1 MNDLFSTSAGK
12 RPKPLAEE
20 LRPRNISDIIG
31 QEHLLA
37 KGSEL
42 YRRITSRRLGSI
54 LLYGPPGIGK
64 TSIGRAISASM
75 NKEFRSLH
83 SAHSGVADIRKLMD
97 EANMKDLVVFIDEAH
112 RYSKTQMDALL
123 SASESGLFDLIMAT
137 TENPYI
143 NINGALLS
151 RSRIFTLRKLEDC
164 HLEKLIEKAIKFYRD
179 EGVTASISKEATD
192 IIIRYANGDGRMCI
206 NIIESI
212 MLGREPGHFN
222 IDTAVVDE
230 IMSTAPLRFDKQGDL
245 HYDVTSA
252 FCKSMRGGD
261 EDGTLLWLAALIM
274 GGVDPVYIAR
284 RIMAH
289 ASEDVGLADNS
300 ALASAEAAMTAA
312 TTIGL
317 PECGIILSH
326 AALHVCRAPKSNSAY
341 RALNLAMKHIELN
354 GMPDVPANLRDT
366 HYKGADKLG
375 HVGYLFPHDY
385 EDGWVKQPY
394 LPKDIPKGS
403 FYQSDARDN
412 PSYEAKADEYWNR
425 KRDYTT
431 ARTFRRSKDD

>member
-1 MNDLFSTSAGK
+1 
-12 RPKPLAEE
+12 
-20 LRPRNISDIIG
+20 
-31 QEHLLA
+31 
-37 KGSEL
+37 
-42 YRRITSRRLGSI
+42 
-54 LLYGPPGIGK
+54 
-64 TSIGRAISASM
+64 M

-97 EANMKDLVVFIDEAH
+97 EATMKELVVFIDEAH

-123 SASESGLFDLIMAT
+123 SASESGLFDLVMAT

-151 RSRIFTLRKLEDC
+151 RSKIFMLKKLEAR
-164 HLEKLIEKAIKFYRD
+164 HLNMLIDKAIKFFRD
-179 EGVTASISKEATD
+179 EGVVASITGEARQKITQ
-192 IIIRYANGDGRMCI
+192 YANGDGRMCI

-212 MLGREPGHFN
+212 LVGREPGQF
-222 IDTAVVDE
+222 E
-230 IMSTAPLRFDKQGDL
+230 INMTELDNVMESAPMRFDKQGDL
-245 HYDVTSA
+245 HYDITSA

-261 EDGTLLWLAALIM
+261 EDGTIFWMSALIS

-289 ASEDVGLADNS
+289 ASEDVGLADNT
-300 ALASAEAAMTAA
+300 ALASAQAAMTAA

-317 PECGIILSH
+317 PECAIILAH
-326 AALHVCRAPKSNSAY
+326 AALHVCRSPKSNSAY
-341 RALNLAMKHIELN
+341 RALNLAMAHIEQN
-354 GMPDVPANLRDT
+354 GVPDVPKNLRDT

-385 EDGWVKQPY
+385 REGWIGQPY
-394 LPKDIPKGS
+394 LPTNIERGA

-412 PSYEAKADEYWNR
+412 PSFEARADDYWNR
-425 KRDYTT
+425 LRGYKT
-431 ARTFRRSKDD
+431 ANRFINKG